1 MSARPPLLDVSGFD
15 RSPALSAAERE
26 ALIALGWDL
35 RRGRCHDADRPEWTV
50 VTRLVAPLDAA
61 RLAMRD
67 LPESRFHVRSA
78 LDAVGL
84 VLHRCAD
91 RGTTFWTGR
100 TTSGSR

>member
-35 RRGRCHDADRPEWTV
+35 RRSRCHDADRPEWTV
-50 VTRLVAPLDAA
+50 VKRLVAPLDAA

-67 LPESRFHVRSA
+67 LP
-78 LDAVGL
+78 
-84 VLHRCAD
+84 
-91 RGTTFWTGR
+91 
-100 TTSGSR
+100 